1 MMPSCHWVVHG
12 SIHCDW
18 GAPQIGFDALTD
30 TVFLLV
36 GNSTG
41 VPAGTGCDQGAGAV
55 TEENG
60 AWLRT
65 STDRGLSWST
75 ATKVAPPASPT
86 HCVAPVMG
94 NGVQIAAGRQHAGR
108 MLFPLVHD
116 SFNGAI
122 VLLSDTGGKTWDY
135 SHSENLI
142 RPGIDES
149 QIAPLANGS
158 LMIISRNCIGVD
170 DNASLTACH
179 FMDAERGQLAGQL
192 GSHVDPKNAPRV
204 AGDRFTWSV
213 SNDGGE
219 PPCI

>member
-1 MMPSCHWVVHG
+1 MKNHFAG
-12 SIHCDW
+12 L
-18 GAPQIGFDALTD
+18 A
-30 TVFLLV
+30 
-36 GNSTG
+36 NS
-41 VPAGTGCDQGAGAV
+41 GCWERMA
-55 TEENG
+55 
-60 AWLRT
+60 
-65 STDRGLSWST
+65 
-75 ATKVAPPASPT
+75 ASPT

-94 NGVQIAAGRQHAGR
+94 NGVQIGAGRQHAGR

-122 VLLSDTGGKTWDY
+122 VLLSDTAGRTWDY